1 MVQLRKIVR
10 IAGTDLLGDRD
21 LGIALRKVK
30 GVDFMFSNAVL
41 KTLGIGMKKKVGELS
56 NEDVKKIEDVMKNP
70 TKHGIPKFL
79 VNRRKDRETGEDTHI
94 VSSELTLKRDFD
106 LRHMKKMKS
115 YKGIRHAT
123 GLKVRGQRTKSTG
136 RRGVTMGV
144 KRKKKR

>member
-10 IAGTDLLGDRD
+10 IAGTDLMGDRD
-21 LGIALRKVK
+21 IGIALRKVK

-41 KTLGIGMKKKVGELS
+41 KVLGIGIRKKVGELS
-56 NEDVKKIEDVMKNP
+56 NEDVKKIEEVMKNP
-70 TKHGIPKFL
+70 TKHGIPQFL
-79 VNRRKDRETGEDTHI
+79 VNRRKDRETGEDSHI

-115 YKGIRHAT
+115 YKGMRHAG

-136 RRGVTMGV
+136 RKGTTMGV
-144 KRKKKR
+144 RRKKKR